1 MDVILETDEVLQAVD
16 ALIQRSELALGNAE
30 EELQQSRASLLA
42 LTVKEHIVGADS
54 LSEEERVRGELEQS
68 RFTAARKQVEL
79 YRRRL
84 KSLRTAREEWEGEV
98 PKSLQSKFEA
108 LLSTI

>member
-16 ALIQRSELALGNAE
+16 ALIQRSEVALGNAE
-30 EELQQSRASLLA
+30 EELQQSRTSLLT
-42 LTVKEHIVGADS
+42 LTEHIMGPDS
-54 LSEEERVRGELEQS
+54 LSEEERGREELEQS
-68 RFTAARKQVEL
+68 RFTAACKQVEL

-84 KSLRTAREEWEGEV
+84 KSLRAAREEWEGGV